1 MSYSLLRRLRCGLS
15 AVAAVVAL
23 SLALPTT
30 ADAQA
35 GVIRGTVTDSAG
47 RPLRDVE
54 VFSVTA
60 KRSTRTDV
68 NGRYT
73 LARLPWG
80 LQLIM
85 ARLPGYRAA
94 EQAVSMLDETTPAV
108 DFELFRV
115 IQLIDTVRI
124 TSHDGCAAFDFAGY
138 ECRKR
143 AGIGQFRGEEE
154 LRALRPT
161 YWADMFEG
169 LEGFRRVPYRHP
181 VLGQDW
187 TVISTTGWRCL
198 TEGWNGRHK
207 MAADETVMPNDIVA
221 VEHYEVYEKV
231 PAAYKRLAWPN
242 TQERPCALVMYW
254 TRPYIEHQ
262 KKR

>member
-1 MSYSLLRRLRCGLS
+1 MPYSFVRLLRHGLS
-15 AVAAVVAL
+15 AAAVAL
-23 SLALPTT
+23 ALALALPAA

-54 VFSVTA
+54 VLSVNA
-60 KRSTRTDV
+60 KRSTRTNAD
-68 NGRYT
+68 GRFT

-80 LQLIM
+80 QQLIM

-94 EQAVSMLDETTPAV
+94 ERAVAMLDEDTPPV
-108 DFELFRV
+108 DFQLFRV
-115 IQLIDTVRI
+115 VQLIDTVRI
-124 TSHDGCAAFDFAGY
+124 TSHDGCSAFDFAGF
-138 ECRKR
+138 ECRRR
-143 AGIGQFRGEEE
+143 AGIGQFRGEAE
-154 LRALRPT
+154 LTALRPT

-169 LEGFRRVPYRHP
+169 LQGFRRVPYRHP
-181 VLGQDW
+181 QLGQDW

-207 MAADETVMPNDIVA
+207 TAADEVVMASDIVA
-221 VEHYEVYEKV
+221 IEHYEVYEKV

-254 TRPYIEHQ
+254 TRGYIEHQ
-262 KKR
+262 KNR